1 MPFDTVHVEVF
12 GRPDSSRLQDIEASD
27 IQIRFSMLQ
36 TVRQSVNGA
45 FELFKG
51 TDGIK
56 NSQEVVAY
64 ITTDQETFDMLETYS
79 RADLAN
85 YLKVSWVEYFVGE
98 SEIRFEKSPY
108 NECIRSRTRRPD
120 VTEIEVDGE
129 KVFLSKRDREALSL

>member
-1 MPFDTVHVEVF
+1 MSVF
-12 GRPDSSRLQDIEASD
+12 ARPDSSRLQEIEASD

-36 TVRQSVNGA
+36 SVRQSINGA

-64 ITTDQETFDMLETYS
+64 ITTDQETQDMLETFS

-98 SEIRFEKSPY
+98 SDIRFEKSPY
-108 NECIRSRTRRPD
+108 KECIRSRVRRPD
-120 VTEIEVDGE
+120 VEEIEVDGE
-129 KVFLSKRDREALSL
+129 KVFLSKRDREVLGL